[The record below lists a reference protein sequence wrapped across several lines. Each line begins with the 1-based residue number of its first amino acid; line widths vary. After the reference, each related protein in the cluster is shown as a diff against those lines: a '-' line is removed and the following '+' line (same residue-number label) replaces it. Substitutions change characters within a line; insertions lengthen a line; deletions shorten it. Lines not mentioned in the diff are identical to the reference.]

1 MGHMVNSPLT
11 QVKRDLIRSA
21 LAVVEGNRQKERKKT
36 KTILGGVGG
45 GWVKEKKRNSESSLL
60 LALTSESNSQ
70 LSTPH
75 TKLFNV
81 QYSGLG

>member
-1 MGHMVNSPLT
+1 MVNSPLT

-36 KTILGGVGG
+36 KTMLGGG

>member
-1 MGHMVNSPLT
+1 MVNSPLT

-45 GWVKEKKRNSESSLL
+45 GVGKRKEKKLRE
-60 LALTSESNSQ
+60 
-70 LSTPH
+70 
-75 TKLFNV
+75 LFII
-81 QYSGLG
+81 GPDF